1 VLGVGTIAIVLAF
14 VLSPGH
20 HDVAPAAPKVTKAA
34 SAGTAGM
41 NMSSMPG
48 MNMTPPPAPK
58 NLPVATPCTAR
69 TCPIPK
75 PGDDTLSVA
84 GRLGAAMA
92 AAWITPIVTG
102 SAAAT
107 DSGQSMLQ
115 VRVQLMN
122 TNLHPV
128 VEPIT
133 FAGHPTRIACGPG
146 CWTLHIP
153 GRQRELAITGQAH
166 RHVYRLSLPLQWTK
180 GQSARAR
187 ALVQKATSTMQA
199 LPGLRLEEMTG
210 SGVPG
215 VPGNDNHVLFLL
227 RAPNAMS
234 ATVSGYAQRQV
245 TIGLTQWSYSRGVGW
260 VTGQYDDG
268 QAGPFSTD
276 SLFTWRKDT
285 QSAQI
290 LSDTGG
296 AKPLTTVALMNPKVP
311 AWIRLTVQTRTGRV
325 THATMVTQGKFTRD
339 RFNKYGVIPQITP
352 PKTS

>member
-1 VLGVGTIAIVLAF
+1 
-14 VLSPGH
+14 
-20 HDVAPAAPKVTKAA
+20 
-34 SAGTAGM
+34 M

-58 NLPVATPCTAR
+58 NLPVTAPCTAH
-69 TCPIPK
+69 TCPVPK

-84 GRLGAAMA
+84 GRLGSAMA
-92 AAWITPIVTG
+92 TAWITPIVNG
-102 SAAAT
+102 SATSSDGRRGA
-107 DSGQSMLQ
+107 LQ

-122 TNLHPV
+122 TDLHPV
-128 VEPIT
+128 VEPTT
-133 FAGHPTRIACGPG
+133 FAGNPGRTACGPG
-146 CWTLHIP
+146 CWTLQLP
-153 GRQRELAITGQAH
+153 ERQPEISITGRA
-166 RHVYRLSLPLQWTK
+166 RGHVYRVSLPLQWTE

-187 ALVQKATSTMQA
+187 ALVEKATSTMQA

-215 VPGNDNHVLFLL
+215 VPGNDNHVHFLL
-227 RAPNAMS
+227 RAPDAMS

-245 TIGLTQWSYSRGVGW
+245 TIGPTQWSYSRGVGW

-276 SLFTWRKDT
+276 SLFTWRNDT

-296 AKPLTTVALMNPKVP
+296 AVPLTTVALMNPKLP

-325 THATMVTQGKFTRD
+325 TRATMVTQGKFTSD
-339 RFNKYGVIPQITP
+339 RFYDFGRIPAITP